1 MTHRYVAR
9 PNELSFLIN
18 NMNQPVI
25 KVISGVRRSGK
36 STLLLLFQD
45 YLIEQGVM
53 PEQIISVNF
62 DDFHFHDLLN
72 PYELHQYL
80 LKRIRSNQMNYLFL
94 DEIHLVPDFEKLL
107 DSLLYREDTDIY
119 IVGSNEYFIKKL
131 ANSPLEGKYICHNM
145 LPLSFKS
152 YQNWHKLHKHF
163 ATQQHLFNRYCQN
176 SFPFTLFFDT
186 DFERVHYLEGIY
198 STVVLNDIVKRLQ
211 VQDVRVLERLIEAL
225 VSSIGNLVTINKL
238 KNKLKQLNTP
248 IANNTID
255 RYITG
260 ILESNIMYRAR
271 RFDIPSM
278 KILSTQEKYYMV
290 DPGLQYLVLNG
301 QVDNIQSIIENVVYL
316 ELLRRGFEVY
326 IGKSNQYMVDFV
338 AIDADY
344 EYTYYQVVE
353 STLDDKV
360 LKGELKCLQS
370 IHDYYPKYL
379 ITLDD
384 VPQKTSYGGIKKMNL
399 LDWLVNDD

>member
-1 MTHRYVAR
+1 M
-9 PNELSFLIN
+9 
-18 NMNQPVI
+18 
-25 KVISGVRRSGK
+25 
-36 STLLLLFQD
+36 
-45 YLIEQGVM
+45 
-53 PEQIISVNF
+53 
-62 DDFHFHDLLN
+62 
-72 PYELHQYL
+72 
-80 LKRIRSNQMNYLFL
+80 
-94 DEIHLVPDFEKLL
+94 
-107 DSLLYREDTDIY
+107 
-119 IVGSNEYFIKKL
+119 
-131 ANSPLEGKYICHNM
+131 
-145 LPLSFKS
+145 
-152 YQNWHKLHKHF
+152 
-163 ATQQHLFNRYCQN
+163 
-176 SFPFTLFFDT
+176 
-186 DFERVHYLEGIY
+186 
-198 STVVLNDIVKRLQ
+198 VLNDIVKRLQ

>member
-9 PNELSFLIN
+9 PNELSFLIK

-62 DDFHFHDLLN
+62 DDFHFHDLLD

-80 LKRIRSNQMNYLFL
+80 LKRIRPNQMNYLFL
-94 DEIHLVPDFEKLL
+94 DEIQLVPGFEKLL
-107 DSLLYREDTDIY
+107 DSLLYRADTDIY
-119 IVGSNEYFIKKL
+119 IVGSNEYFINQL
-131 ANSPLEGKYICHNM
+131 VNSPLEGKYICSNM
-145 LPLSFKS
+145 LPLSFKG
-152 YQNWHKLHKHF
+152 YQNWHKLNKQF
-163 ATQQHLFNRYCQN
+163 ASQQQLFTRYCQN

-186 DFERVHYLEGIY
+186 DSERVHYLEGIY

-211 VQDVRVLERLIEAL
+211 VQDVRVLERLLEAL

-316 ELLRRGFEVY
+316 ELLRRGFDVY

-344 EYTYYQVVE
+344 EYTYYQVVA
-353 STLDDKV
+353 STLDEKV
-360 LKGELKCLQS
+360 LKSELKCLQS